1 MPNLF
6 ISGEALAMSEERL
19 RQLGIG
25 AIVACGCKSHFPA
38 KFLYHEV
45 HVQDNANAKI
55 GHLLRPAAN
64 FIAKALAAGK
74 PVLVHCK
81 AGICRSAS
89 VIIAYLLMHRRDL
102 VGSVD
107 DALALIKAARPC
119 AFPRE
124 EFLAACERLN
134 AEVKHIKPV
143 AARSP
148 RKKRHPWASSPE
160 TSDESDDEPAEAE
173 SEHDATGGVSVEG
186 DACPTPWTHVFEG
199 EYDDDGVYF
208 YQAFNDAIAD
218 WAVEHQALGGPAF
231 NATRMTWIKP
241 SFAWVLYRSGYA
253 ASTAGAVLKLKL
265 PHAAVA
271 ALLSRCACKV
281 GGGGGGARAVTAR
294 DRDERGRG
302 KAPSR
307 GSARARDPDRLGASL
322 GDVRGEHHRVH
333 DVTVSRVA
341 GAAHNAKDVKAA
353 MAEFAAP
360 PRERTYLPRLP
371 PRAPAR
377 LGMSGAVME
386 ALAGRCRRCA
396 RIPSGLRSLRST
408 AVAEGPARGEQ
419 RRAGHDGRMR
429 ARRTKRWN
437 SCRDRAPCSRS
448 RFCDGQR
455 CSPPSS

>member
-45 HVQDNANAKI
+45 HVQDNANAMI

-64 FIAKALAAGK
+64 FIAKALDAGK

-81 AGICRSAS
+81 AGICRSAT

-102 VGSVD
+102 VGSVA
-107 DALALIKAARPC
+107 DALALVRAARTC

-124 EFLAACERLN
+124 EFLAACERLD

-143 AARSP
+143 AAQPRSP

-218 WAVEHQALGGPAF
+218 WAVEHQALGGPVF

-253 ASTAGAVLKLKL
+253 AKHSQERVLKLKL

-281 GGGGGGARAVTAR
+281 GGGGAKGRVQWDPAR
-294 DRDERGRG
+294 DLETSEGRG
-302 KAPSR
+302 KGTEPR
-307 GSARARDPDRLGASL
+307 RMLRARAIQIGLSRELSATYTASIT
-322 GDVRGEHHRVH
+322 EVH
-333 DVTVSRVA
+333 DVTALARRV
-341 GAAHNAKDVKAA
+341 GAAHKAKDVKAA
-353 MAEFAAP
+353 MAELRGAL
-360 PRERTYLPRLP
+360 PRERPYLPRLP
-371 PRAPAR
+371 PAELAR

-386 ALAGRCRRCA
+386 APAEALPAVREEDPVEA
-396 RIPSGLRSLRST
+396 PAAEVDLE
-408 AVAEGPARGEQ
+408 VAEEPARGRGAEAGSSARRRGEQ
-419 RRAGHDGRMR
+419 RRAG
-429 ARRTKRWN
+429 
-437 SCRDRAPCSRS
+437 RDRKYEGAY
-448 RFCDGQR
+448 
-455 CSPPSS
+455 

>member
-1 MPNLF
+1 MPKTCEDETTHRKHAMPKNAKTPQQRHGPRGGHEVVPNLF

-81 AGICRSAS
+81 AGICRSAT

-107 DALALIKAARPC
+107 DALTLIKAARPC

-143 AARSP
+143 AAQPRSP

-173 SEHDATGGVSVEG
+173 SESE
-186 DACPTPWTHVFEG
+186 
-199 EYDDDGVYF
+199 
-208 YQAFNDAIAD
+208 
-218 WAVEHQALGGPAF
+218 L
-231 NATRMTWIKP
+231 
-241 SFAWVLYRSGYA
+241 
-253 ASTAGAVLKLKL
+253 
-265 PHAAVA
+265 
-271 ALLSRCACKV
+271 
-281 GGGGGGARAVTAR
+281 
-294 DRDERGRG
+294 
-302 KAPSR
+302 
-307 GSARARDPDRLGASL
+307 
-322 GDVRGEHHRVH
+322 
-333 DVTVSRVA
+333 
-341 GAAHNAKDVKAA
+341 
-353 MAEFAAP
+353 
-360 PRERTYLPRLP
+360 
-371 PRAPAR
+371 AR

-386 ALAGRCRRCA
+386 APAEALPAVREEDPVEA
-396 RIPSGLRSLRST
+396 PAAEVVDL
-408 AVAEGPARGEQ
+408 AVAEEPARGLGAEAGSSARRRGEQ
-419 RRAGHDGRMR
+419 RRAG
-429 ARRTKRWN
+429 
-437 SCRDRAPCSRS
+437 RDRKYEGAY
-448 RFCDGQR
+448 
-455 CSPPSS
+455 